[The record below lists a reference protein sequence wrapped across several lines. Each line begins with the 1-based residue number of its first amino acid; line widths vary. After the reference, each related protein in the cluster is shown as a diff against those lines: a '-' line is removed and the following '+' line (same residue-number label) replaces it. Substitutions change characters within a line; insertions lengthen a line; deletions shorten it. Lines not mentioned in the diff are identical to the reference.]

1 MFLLVQKKMQSNLQ
15 NKQVLLVGNPN
26 VGKSTIFNA
35 LCNKNQKTGNYAGV
49 TVASH
54 SGFYTYNNEEVE
66 VIDLPGSYSI
76 YPSSEDEAI
85 FTKFLIEEQH
95 NYSGV
100 VYVLDS
106 MNLKRG
112 LLLFQQIQDLG
123 IPLILVANQLDEAER
138 RGTSINFDELSKE
151 LGVKIIK
158 SNAKEKIGLE
168 DLREAIYQNEFQ
180 KSEKVSFEI
189 PMEQRAVVHKIA
201 SQTHEKNPYKVW
213 TLLSSE
219 TYLGKLDTLDDKL
232 NENDTKCIVPK
243 RLQTQ
248 ETIRRYQNIDK
259 TVQKVVSK
267 TPQFKELFTEKL
279 DKLLVHKFW
288 GYVIFGA
295 ILLLIFQLVF
305 FMAEYPMNWIDSG
318 FVWLSEFAKNTLPEG
333 PLNSLISDGIIPGL
347 GGIIIF
353 APQIGILL
361 YFLYLLED
369 SGYMSRVI
377 FLMDRFLK
385 PFGLNGKSIV
395 PLISGVACAIPA
407 IMSTRNIEN
416 VKERLITIL
425 VTPFMTCSAR
435 LPVYSIIIALVI
447 PAKKFL
453 GIDYRAIALL
463 VMYLLGF
470 VTALLSSL
478 ILKKVIRQNYKS
490 FLIMDLPPY
499 KMPLFGYDF
508 KLMLEKVWDFITGAG
523 KVIFAVSVILWAL
536 SYIGPKQ
543 NENQIVATDVH
554 LDHSYLAKLGRG
566 IEPVVAPLGYDWKMG
581 VSVISSFAARE
592 VFVGTMSTLY
602 SLDDDVPEQK
612 ILEKMR
618 TDVKSNGEKVFSFA
632 TGISILIY
640 YAFAMQC
647 ISTIAV
653 VYRETKSWKWTL
665 IQLVGMTG
673 LAYIVAMA
681 AYQFF
686 K

>member
-1 MFLLVQKKMQSNLQ
+1 MQSNLQ

-138 RGTSINFDELSKE
+138 RGTTINFDELSKE

-168 DLREAIYQNEFQ
+168 DLREAIYQDEFQ

-478 ILKKVIRQNYKS
+478 ILKKVIKQNYKS

-618 TDVKSNGEKVFSFA
+618 TDVKPNGEKVFSFA

-673 LAYIVAMA
+673 LAYIVALA